1 MKEQQKGKNLLQ
13 AIILLALSMVIIVIG
28 LKFVKA
34 STTITLL
41 VGGAVTSTIAVLWG
55 TKWEDIQ
62 KTLFDNVRLMGI
74 GIFITMAIGLIVGSW
89 ILSGTIPTIIYYGM
103 QLIAPTIFLF
113 IACLLCSIMSL
124 ATGTSWGTIG
134 TLGIALIGVSQGLG
148 IPMQYTA
155 GAIIVGAMFGD
166 KLSPLSDTTIMAPA
180 MSGTDIVSHIKH
192 MLYTTI
198 PGYMI
203 SLILYLI
210 LGFQFSGSVS
220 SETSS
225 LILQTLANNFNLN
238 PLTLLPPIIVIVLIV
253 KKMPSIPV
261 YAVGVLA
268 GCICAWIFQG
278 ANLSGM
284 ATALTSG
291 FSSKTGVE
299 IVDTMLAR
307 GGLNGTLS
315 TVSIM
320 LCAAVFGAPLKASG
334 VLHTLVDALEHSTK
348 SWKTIMAGSY
358 IANTIFLLITTSY
371 YVCFTVIGPIF
382 QPIYDR
388 YGIPKKNLSRMLE
401 DTSTALCWVIPW
413 GMSGIYASGVFG
425 VSVMDYALYAP
436 MTWLGVIFAFIY
448 IATGHCIGKIEPQ
461 KSESEQ
467 VSV

>member
-1 MKEQQKGKNLLQ
+1 MKEKKNESSLSK
-13 AIILLALSMVIIVIG
+13 AIILLVLSIVIIIIG

-34 STTITLL
+34 STSITLL
-41 VGGAVTSTIAVLWG
+41 VGGAITSAVAVLWG
-55 TKWEDIQ
+55 TKWDEIE

-103 QLIAPTIFLF
+103 QMIAPSAFLF

-180 MSGTDIVSHIKH
+180 MSGTDIISHIKH

-198 PGYMI
+198 PGYII
-203 SLILYLI
+203 SLGLYLVI
-210 LGFQFSGSVS
+210 GSRFSGSVS
-220 SETSS
+220 SETST
-225 LILQTLANNFNLN
+225 LILKTLGEHFNLN
-238 PLTLLPPIIVIVLIV
+238 PLTLLPPIIVIALIV

-268 GCICAWIFQG
+268 GCVFALIFQG
-278 ANLSGM
+278 ATLSQM
-284 ATALTSG
+284 AAALGSG
-291 FSSKTGVE
+291 FASDTGVE
-299 IVDTMLAR
+299 IVDTMLSR
-307 GGLNGTLS
+307 GGLNGTMS

-334 VLHTLVDALEHSTK
+334 VLHTLVNALERSTK
-348 SWKTIMAGSY
+348 SWKTIMASSY

-382 QPIYDR
+382 QPIYER

-436 MTWLGVIFAFIY
+436 MTWLGVVFAFIY
-448 IATGHCIGKIEPQ
+448 IATGRFVGKIEPA
-461 KSESEQ
+461 KSEPEQ
-467 VSV
+467 THA